1 MSIRTEKVSS
11 EIKRAIAQPVSDIA
25 NGLDAGL
32 CTVTAVRISPDLKVA
47 KVYVSLY
54 GKSYP
59 IADLIDELNKK
70 QGQLR
75 HFLGTKIRL
84 RYTPELHFFVDDTL
98 DQMEHIQKILNQV
111 NDK

>member
-1 MSIRTEKVSS
+1 MSIRTEKVAS

-25 NGLDAGL
+25 NSLEAGL

-54 GKSYP
+54 GKNFP
-59 IADLIDELNKK
+59 IADLIDTLNKK

-75 HFLGTKIRL
+75 HLLGTKIRL

-98 DQMEHIQKILNQV
+98 DQMEHIQKILNQY
-111 NDK
+111 K